1 MARWNLK
8 MKDPEIDL
16 CIQRVADG
24 DSAAFKT
31 LYDAFYKPIY
41 LFGLSIVKDHQL
53 AEDVLQDTFLSV
65 LASAGTYRRGTK
77 PRAWMFAIARNAS
90 LAALKNSQNKAFLD
104 IDEIE
109 QTAAATPG
117 LYGEHS
123 VDEVEA
129 LSILTP
135 EEREIVVLYVYAGFR
150 QTEIAHIMQMAY
162 SEVRSRYGYALKKLK
177 RHYALEGGIR
187 S

>member
-1 MARWNLK
+1 
-8 MKDPEIDL
+8 MKDSEIDL
-16 CIQRVADG
+16 CVQRVSDG
-24 DSAAFKT
+24 DNAAFKT
-31 LYDAFYKPIY
+31 LYDALYKPVY

-53 AEDVLQDTFLSV
+53 AEDVLQDTFLHL
-65 LASAGTYRRGTK
+65 LASANTYRPGTN
-77 PRAWMFAIARNAS
+77 PRAWIFAIARNAS
-90 LAALKNSQNKAFLD
+90 LAALKSSQNKAFLD

-117 LYGEHS
+117 LYGENS

-135 EEREIVVLYVYAGFR
+135 QEREIVVLYVYAGFR
-150 QTEIAHIMQMAY
+150 QTEIARIMQMAY
-162 SEVRSRYGYALKKLK
+162 GEVRSHYGYALKKLK
-177 RHYALEGGIR
+177 RHYALQGGMR

>member
-1 MARWNLK
+1 
-8 MKDPEIDL
+8 MKDTEMDL
-16 CIQRVADG
+16 CIGRVADG
-24 DSAAFKT
+24 DNTAFKA

-53 AEDVLQDTFLSV
+53 AEDVLQETFLSL

-77 PRAWMFAIARNAS
+77 PRAWIFAIARNAS
-90 LAALKNSQNKAFLD
+90 LAALKNSQSKAFVS
-104 IDEIE
+104 IDEME
-109 QTAAATPG
+109 QIAADTPG

-150 QTEIAHIMQMAY
+150 QTEIANILQMAY
-162 SEVRSRYGYALKKLK
+162 SEVRSHYGYALRKLK
-177 RHYALEGGIR
+177 RHYTQRGGMR